1 MLRYRCYARKLIGAL
16 AALSLV
22 AAMIPL
28 YAYATSADG
37 AVDLPLDSSG
47 STVNVTEQPA
57 TDQGDPSEGGTDGE
71 GADQD
76 AGSEAPEDDAAL
88 SDSTLEAAAASAVN
102 VTIPLNV
109 QLATADGSSTL
120 KLSQDLPATLEGHSS
135 FQNNSK
141 STVYISDIT
150 CSTNSINTVFTGA
163 PTLTMNEVAVQTD
176 NAQAADAN
184 ADAADANSEDAQAEP
199 TAAPIQWT
207 SEGNGTGS
215 IFADDAAQPAYRFK
229 MESGQLVGVGWQL
242 GLEGSSF
249 NLEQLAQAGLDTSQ
263 QMITFTWTFAKL
275 ES

>member
-1 MLRYRCYARKLIGAL
+1 MLRYRCCARKFIGAL

-57 TDQGDPSEGGTDGE
+57 PDQGDPSEGGADGDD
-71 GADQD
+71 ADQD
-76 AGSEAPEDDAAL
+76 ADQDVDQEAPENIAAP
-88 SDSTLEAAAASAVN
+88 SDSVLEAAAESAVN

-109 QLATADGSSTL
+109 QLTTAEGNSTL
-120 KLSQDLPATLEGHSS
+120 KLSQDLPAALEGHSS

-141 STVYISDIT
+141 STVYISNIT

-163 PTLTMNEVAVQTD
+163 PTLAMSETAVQTD
-176 NAQAADAN
+176 NAQAADA
-184 ADAADANSEDAQAEP
+184 ADATSEGAQAEP
-199 TAAPIQWT
+199 AAAAVPIQWT

-215 IFADDAAQPAYRFK
+215 ISLTMRRNPPIGSRWNRASWSALA
-229 MESGQLVGVGWQL
+229 
-242 GLEGSSF
+242 GSSGWKGRPSMWSSSCK
-249 NLEQLAQAGLDTSQ
+249 QA
-263 QMITFTWTFAKL
+263 WTPP
-275 ES
+275 SR

>member
-176 NAQAADAN
+176 DAQAADAN
-184 ADAADANSEDAQAEP
+184 ADAAEANSEDTQVKP

-229 MESGQLVGVGWQL
+229 MESGQLVGIGWQL

>member
-37 AVDLPLDSSG
+37 AVDLPLDSSD

-57 TDQGDPSEGGTDGE
+57 TDQGDSSEGGTDGE

-76 AGSEAPEDDAAL
+76 AGSEAPEDDTVP

-109 QLATADGSSTL
+109 QLATADGNATL

-163 PTLTMNEVAVQTD
+163 PTLTMSEAAVQTD

-263 QMITFTWTFAKL
+263 QMITLTWTFAKL

>member
-57 TDQGDPSEGGTDGE
+57 TDQGDPSEGDTDGE

-76 AGSEAPEDDAAL
+76 AGREAPEDDAAP

-120 KLSQDLPATLEGHSS
+120 KLSQDLPATLEGYSS

-163 PTLTMNEVAVQTD
+163 PTLTMSEAAVQTD

-215 IFADDAAQPAYRFK
+215 IFADDVAQPAYRFK